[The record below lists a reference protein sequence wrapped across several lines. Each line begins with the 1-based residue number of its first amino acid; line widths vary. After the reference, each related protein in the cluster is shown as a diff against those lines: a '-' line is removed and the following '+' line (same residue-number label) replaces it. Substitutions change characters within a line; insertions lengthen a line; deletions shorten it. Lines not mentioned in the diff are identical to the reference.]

1 MNLTF
6 SRCARASIA
15 AFVSGFAIA
24 GLCQLSPG
32 VLRQIHREAFIRR
45 EDMRTRNLRA
55 LAAALPLGVL
65 LVTALPVSVAAQ
77 ANRGFDIMTLV
88 GPGSTIGVEI
98 SELDTA
104 SVERGDNGVVIK
116 SVRQGTPASRAGLQ
130 AGDIVLEFD
139 GERVRSVRQFRRLV
153 EETPPGRQVEALVL
167 RDKSRRTVTVTPEGS
182 STRVQPA
189 EPFSFERRLPGLV
202 PGLVPGIPV
211 QGRLGATVMSLEPQ
225 LASYFG
231 TDGGALITSV
241 TDGSPAATAGLKAGD
256 VIVRV
261 GNRSVDAPADVA
273 DAIRAAAPGKPLEI
287 EVRRDRKDVRIMVT
301 IPAPAPAR
309 NPAGRTQ
316 EQRL

>member
-1 MNLTF
+1 
-6 SRCARASIA
+6 
-15 AFVSGFAIA
+15 
-24 GLCQLSPG
+24 
-32 VLRQIHREAFIRR
+32 
-45 EDMRTRNLRA
+45 MRTTELVLAVA
-55 LAAALPLGVL
+55 LLVAALP
-65 LVTALPVSVAAQ
+65 ASAAAQ

-98 SELDTA
+98 SELDTT
-104 SVERGDNGVVIK
+104 SVQRGDNGVVIK

-139 GERVRSVRQFRRLV
+139 GERVRSARQFRRLV

-202 PGLVPGIPV
+202 PGIPV

-256 VIVRV
+256 VILRV
-261 GNRSVDAPADVA
+261 GNRSVDAPADVT

>member
-1 MNLTF
+1 
-6 SRCARASIA
+6 
-15 AFVSGFAIA
+15 
-24 GLCQLSPG
+24 
-32 VLRQIHREAFIRR
+32 
-45 EDMRTRNLRA
+45 MRTRNLRA

-202 PGLVPGIPV
+202 PGLVAGIPV

-301 IPAPAPAR
+301 IPAPAPER
-309 NPAGRTQ
+309 NPGGRTQ

>member
-1 MNLTF
+1 
-6 SRCARASIA
+6 
-15 AFVSGFAIA
+15 
-24 GLCQLSPG
+24 
-32 VLRQIHREAFIRR
+32 
-45 EDMRTRNLRA
+45 MRTRHLRA
-55 LAAALPLGVL
+55 LVAALPLAAL
-65 LVTALPVSVAAQ
+65 LVTMLPASAAAQ
-77 ANRGFDIMTLV
+77 ANRGFDVMTLV

-104 SVERGDNGVVIK
+104 SVERGDNGVVIR

-153 EETPPGRQVEALVL
+153 EETPPGRQVEAVVL

-182 STRVQPA
+182 STRVPEAGRPAVPFVVPAPRVQPA
-189 EPFSFERRLPGLV
+189 EPFSFERRL

-231 TDGGALITSV
+231 TDGGALITAV
-241 TDGSPAATAGLKAGD
+241 ADGSPAATAGLKAGD
-256 VIVRV
+256 VIIRV
-261 GNRSVDAPADVA
+261 GTRSVDAPADVA
-273 DAIRAAAPGKPLEI
+273 DAVRAAEPGKPLEM
-287 EVRRDRKDVRIMVT
+287 EVRRDRKDVRVTVT

>member
-1 MNLTF
+1 
-6 SRCARASIA
+6 
-15 AFVSGFAIA
+15 
-24 GLCQLSPG
+24 
-32 VLRQIHREAFIRR
+32 
-45 EDMRTRNLRA
+45 MRTRHLRA
-55 LAAALPLGVL
+55 RVAALPLAAL
-65 LVTALPVSVAAQ
+65 LVTLLPASAAAQ
-77 ANRGFDIMTLV
+77 ANRGFDVMTLV

-104 SVERGDNGVVIK
+104 SVERGDNGVVIR

-153 EETPPGRQVEALVL
+153 EETPPGRQVEAVVL

-182 STRVQPA
+182 STRVPETGRPAVPFVVPAPRVQPA
-189 EPFSFERRLPGLV
+189 EPFSFERRL

-231 TDGGALITSV
+231 TDGGALITAV
-241 TDGSPAATAGLKAGD
+241 ADGSPAATAGLKAGD

-261 GNRSVDAPADVA
+261 GTRSVDAPADVA
-273 DAIRAAAPGKPLEI
+273 DAVRAAEPGKPLEM
-287 EVRRDRKDVRIMVT
+287 EVRRDRKDVRVTVT